1 MPVWHCRGGGGVC
14 LIALILV
21 HQSVICVGRA
31 VGMSVI
37 LRHDKS
43 RHHPACGDDDPVQEE
58 QAATDQPDTPGE
70 PDIPDTPSEGND
82 ILVA

>member
-1 MPVWHCRGGGGVC
+1 
-14 LIALILV
+14 
-21 HQSVICVGRA
+21 
-31 VGMSVI
+31 MSVI

-58 QAATDQPDTPGE
+58 QAATEQPDTPGE